1 MESLKWFEIIK
12 EALTLAQSELDVS
25 QLDSMALVQLDT
37 EIQTFTT
44 TEQDLDV
51 KNSSTF
57 GQIWNYLGTIIVE
70 ELELNSWNSITV
82 KSRNKAVSI
91 YSLGYK
97 VVLVVISEATIDTL
111 DIIKVILKYVFQIGY
126 QDKYEI
132 VGLVSTDG
140 FPVWVTSIEEMD
152 EFLFAISITSLLSL
166 VERID
171 MEVSAGGVEAC
182 ILQGT
187 ENLLLNVA
195 FNPSQDLVL
204 AVTQKGSDLAEVF
217 LDNELDSLYRKIAD
231 PVLYSAI
238 VPDITNEDRE
248 RMLEEIRQA
257 FEGETTEEEIQTLNV
272 FDTEM
277 LGSLENEIK
286 TVAKKYGAKEISIGY
301 LRKRMKLPS
310 EVLSM
315 ALQYLIGE
323 GALEGRIGKERTT
336 GNEILV
342 IDIISEITESEQI
355 TLDSVQNQINE
366 IFGPINTNLSK
377 LPEIR
382 VPEPPIQ
389 EELIPESLGEFQI
402 LMILSDTDPLYLLTN
417 DLRIAGTQLEGSIRS
432 LSLVSKQ
439 HSETAEDDVLRTEL
453 ERRIISLTERISEQ
467 RLTIVG
473 KAKRFHEDLLNSYR
487 LIFRLL
493 PPPNK
498 FRRSRRRKTANIIF
512 TCSSHD
518 CDVRVRIRD
527 DIFTW
532 VKLFVF
538 ANYLGILKE
547 DFSDLFPSYVNEL
560 GSSLEDRF
568 NRLSVLIDET
578 ELTTDIELEDY
589 SYLEH
594 LDELLITNTQKDE
607 AINTLRRVK
616 LGQELKEKDFYS
628 LFSQCNSCNK
638 WYCKDHMSTTNK
650 CQYC

>member
-1 MESLKWFEIIK
+1 MDSLKWFETVK
-12 EALTLAQSELDVS
+12 EALILAQSELDVS
-25 QLDSMALVQLDT
+25 QLDSMVLVQLDT
-37 EIQTFTT
+37 EIQAFTT

-51 KNSSTF
+51 KNSSIF
-57 GQIWNYLGTIIVE
+57 GQIWNYLGNIITK
-70 ELELNSWNSITV
+70 ELELNSWNSITI

-97 VVLVVISEATIDTL
+97 VILVIISEATINTL
-111 DIIKVILKYVFQIGY
+111 DIIKVILKFIFQIGY
-126 QDKYEI
+126 QDKFET

-204 AVTQKGSDLAEVF
+204 AVTQKGSDLADVF
-217 LDNELDSLYRKIAD
+217 LDEELDSLYQKIAD

-238 VPDITNEDRE
+238 VPEITNEDRE

-323 GALEGRIGKERTT
+323 GAIEGRIGKERKT
-336 GNEILV
+336 GSEILV
-342 IDIISEITESEQI
+342 IDISSDISESEQI
-355 TLDSVQNQINE
+355 TLDSVQNQIHE
-366 IFGPINTNLSK
+366 IIIPINSYLNTI
-377 LPEIR
+377 PEIH
-382 VPEPPIQ
+382 VSEPPVQ
-389 EELIPESLGEFQI
+389 EELITESLGEFQI
-402 LMILSDTDPLYLLTN
+402 LLILSDTDPLFLLTN
-417 DLRIAGTQLEGSIRS
+417 DLRIARTQLDGSIRS
-432 LSLVSKQ
+432 LALVRKQ
-439 HSETAEDDVLRTEL
+439 LSETAEDDVLRTEL
-453 ERRIISLTERISEQ
+453 ERRITSLTERISDQ

-473 KAKRFHEDLLNSYR
+473 KTKRFREDLLNSYR
-487 LIFRLL
+487 LLFRLL

-498 FRRSRRRKTANIIF
+498 FRRSRRRTTANIIF

-518 CDVRVRIRD
+518 CDVYVRIRD
-527 DIFTW
+527 DIYTW
-532 VKLFVF
+532 VKLFIF
-538 ANYLGILKE
+538 ANHLRILKE
-547 DFSDLFPSYVNEL
+547 DFSNQFPSYVNEL
-560 GSSLEDRF
+560 GSSLKDHF
-568 NRLSVLIDET
+568 NKLSVLIDET
-578 ELTTDIELEDY
+578 ELTTNVNLEDY

-607 AINTLRRVK
+607 AINALRRVK
-616 LGQELKEKDFYS
+616 LGQDLEEKDFYS

-638 WYCKDHMSTTNK
+638 WYCKKHMSTTNK
-650 CQYC
+650 CLYC